1 MITATICRAIS
12 RDPDVYP
19 DPEAFKPSRWLSEK
33 GQMRED
39 LKFFNWGF
47 GRRCTSNPVVV
58 SWDSALTH
66 RMPTEFARARM

>member
-1 MITATICRAIS
+1 MPLVSPLPLIYVAPQCSLLRLFRAIS

-19 DPEAFKPSRWLSEK
+19 DPEAFKPSRWLNEK

-47 GRRCTSNPVVV
+47 GRRSVHTCIC
-58 SWDSALTH
+58 SA
-66 RMPTEFARARM
+66 